1 MRIAHEYDRGGAVAY
16 LAAYACTEPT

>member
-1 MRIAHEYDRGGAVAY
+1 MRIEHEYDRGGAVAY